1 MGIIKKPRLLG
12 QKAKYLPYISILVR
26 EERVK
31 LGLSQVDFSKQIAI
45 GIKTLR
51 KIEQGDLNLGY
62 LKLKYV
68 LNSLGL
74 GLNPIDL
81 VTTQPAKK
89 NKTLSIEYILDRLE
103 NIFSILEIKYAVNE
117 LALFGSYA
125 KGTADSQSD
134 IDVLIGF
141 SEKVSLEIEG
151 EIQIILE
158 NLLDGKKVDL
168 TLVQNVH
175 KTLKKE
181 IEESK
186 INVSKKV

>member
-1 MGIIKKPRLLG
+1 MDIISQPRLLG

-31 LGLSQVDFSKQIAI
+31 LGLFQVDFARKI
-45 GIKTLR
+45 GIGLKTLR
-51 KIEQGDLNLGY
+51 KIEQGDLNISY

-74 GLNPIDL
+74 QLRPTDL
-81 VTTQPAKK
+81 VNTQPSKR
-89 NKTLSIEYILDRLE
+89 NKILSVEYILDKLE
-103 NIFSILEIKYAVNE
+103 SILSILEIKYGVSE

-125 KGTADSQSD
+125 KGSAEEQSD
-134 IDVLIGF
+134 IDILIGF
-141 SEKVSLEIEG
+141 SGEVTLEVEG

-158 NLLDGKKVDL
+158 NILDGKKVDL
-168 TLVQNVH
+168 TYERNLH
-175 KTLKKE
+175 KTFRKE